1 MKTNSSGGARSLIIL
16 SFIAFIALGMPDG
29 LLGVA
34 WPSIR
39 ARFGLPLDALGTLL
53 FSLTSGYLVASFS
66 NGWLMSRLGVGKLL
80 GGSAILTAA
89 ALTGYTVS
97 PVWPLMLPFGFLAGL
112 GAGGIDASLN
122 SWVESH
128 LSPRIMQWLHAS
140 FGVGI
145 TAGPLI
151 MTAGIAQT
159 GSWRT
164 GYWIV
169 AGAQLFLGLLF
180 LSRVRV
186 WDNAPKAPHYERET
200 AAGAVPL
207 PFSATVQNP
216 VSWLSASLF
225 FVYSGIELGMGYWA
239 YTWLSTALALSATFA
254 GLWTAGYWA
263 AFTAG
268 RIAAGMIA
276 HRVPP
281 IRLLSWALTAVVVVT
296 LALAAIPVREVKIAG
311 ILMLGLVIAPIFPS
325 MVSTTSLRVGRAHAG
340 STIGMQM
347 AMAGLGVGLVP
358 GLMGVIAKRFGL
370 NLIPWMIAL
379 CAVILALITL
389 AFRIRGT
396 REEEQA

>member
-1 MKTNSSGGARSLIIL
+1 MNVNKSGVTRSLIIL

-39 ARFGLPLDALGTLL
+39 ENFGLPLDALGTLL
-53 FSLTSGYLVASFS
+53 FGLTSGYLLASFA
-66 NGWLMSRLGVGKLL
+66 NGWLMNRIGVGKLL
-80 GGSAILTAA
+80 AGSAILTAV
-89 ALTGYTVS
+89 ALTGYTIS
-97 PVWPLMLPFGFLAGL
+97 PSWWVMLPFGFLAGI

-122 SWVESH
+122 AWVEAH

-145 TAGPLI
+145 TSGPLI

-169 AGAQLFLGLLF
+169 AAAQLTLGLIF
-180 LSRVRV
+180 LTRARL
-186 WDNAPKAPHYERET
+186 WDNAPKAPHYEAET
-200 AAGAVPL
+200 ASGAAPA
-207 PFSATVQNP
+207 PFAATLKNP
-216 VSWLSASLF
+216 ASWLSASLF

-254 GLWTAGYWA
+254 GIWTAAYWA

-268 RIAAGMIA
+268 RITAGIFA
-276 HRVPP
+276 HRIPP
-281 IRLLSWALTAVVVVT
+281 IKLLSGAIIAVVIVT
-296 LALAAIPVREVKIAG
+296 LALAAVPFREAKIAG
-311 ILMLGLVIAPIFPS
+311 ILLLGLVIAPIFPS
-325 MVSTTSLRVGRAHAG
+325 MVSTTSKRVGREHAG

-347 AMAGLGVGLVP
+347 AMAGLGVGLMP

-370 NLIPWMIAL
+370 SLIPWMIAL
-379 CAVILALITL
+379 CALILAGITFS
-389 AFRIRGT
+389 FRVRG
-396 REEEQA
+396 EKAEQSE